1 MGIKKS
7 KQKEQTCYQKTL
19 EKFLKTN
26 FLRVIN
32 FEKRQIAEKGRK
44 RQKNNCRPDADLD
57 KLKRPNWSETTK
69 YGNTDCSIQR

>member
-44 RQKNNCRPDADLD
+44 RQKK
-57 KLKRPNWSETTK
+57 KLPKQN
-69 YGNTDCSIQR
+69 QRQRQLV